1 MSPLPKG
8 DFFYIEDM
16 KIDCVY
22 IISLDLSPEY
32 MKELVDRA
40 KNLPLP
46 EDTKIVIKKG
56 FLGISLK
63 DNPSDEYQL
72 YKNWDISSTG
82 NNYFFWS
89 RPVKYG
95 EAGGMISHT
104 QCWEDAHKKGYE
116 TILILED
123 DFTLKTSIDW
133 NIFENLNGYEWEMCL
148 LSHNSLHNIFPNILE
163 PIRIGVEGFIKPT
176 FFYNTHTYILKK
188 SAIQKL
194 VEIHLPILKKNIIV
208 SDEFLSA
215 VISSHPRSDL
225 RRMYVSNI
233 SAVATTIDYTGQSRY
248 EMLGNSLTEPV

>member
-1 MSPLPKG
+1 
-8 DFFYIEDM
+8 M

-32 MKELVDRA
+32 MTELINRA
-40 KNLPLP
+40 IELPLP

-56 FLGISLK
+56 FLGVSLK
-63 DNPSDEYQL
+63 DQPNDDYKL
-72 YKNWDISSTG
+72 YKNWDISNLG

-104 QCWEDAHKKGYE
+104 QCWEDAYKNGYE

-123 DFTLKTSIDW
+123 DFTLNKPIDW
-133 NIFENLNGYEWEMCL
+133 SIFDNLGTYFWEMCL
-148 LSHNSLHNIFPNILE
+148 LSHNSLHDIFVDIPR
-163 PIRIGVEGFIKPT
+163 PTSIGVDGFIRPT
-176 FFYNTHTYILKK
+176 FFYNTHTYLLRR
-188 SAIQKL
+188 SAIEKL
-194 VEIHLPILKKNIIV
+194 IECHLPVLKKNIIV

-225 RRMYVSNI
+225 RRMYITNI
-233 SAVATTIDYTGQSRY
+233 SAVATTENYTGQSRY
-248 EMLGNSLTEPV
+248 EMLGNSLTEPE